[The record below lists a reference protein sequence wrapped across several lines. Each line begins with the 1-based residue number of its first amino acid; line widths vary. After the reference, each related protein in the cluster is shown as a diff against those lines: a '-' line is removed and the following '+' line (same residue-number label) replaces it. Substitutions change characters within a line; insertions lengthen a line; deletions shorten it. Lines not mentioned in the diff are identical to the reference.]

1 MLLACEMNL
10 GLIQKAVRE
19 TWASTLSFAA
29 GLFVFELLLGLILPT
44 FQKEFSEKI
53 LQMEFIQRILAALLG
68 AEVGKVLGP
77 AIFSMIGW
85 IHPLVLALIW
95 AHAIVVCTRV
105 PAGELDRGT
114 LDVLLAL
121 PVTRTNVYV
130 SESVVFII
138 ASLLVVGVGLGGNVV
153 GNRISGLERAGS
165 LRQLSLVALNLFA
178 LSLAVGGLSSFLSS
192 VCDRR
197 GRAIGAAFAILLASL
212 FTSSMS
218 TFNAIVKS
226 ASVVSLLNYY
236 RPYRILQEQSS
247 PLGDM
252 MVLLAVGTVLWVI
265 GAVVFV
271 RRDLRTV

>member
-1 MLLACEMNL
+1 MNL
-10 GLIQKAVRE
+10 GLIHKAVRE
-19 TWASTLSFAA
+19 TWASTLAFAA
-29 GLFVFELLLGLILPT
+29 GLFVFELLLGLILPA
-44 FQKEFSEKI
+44 FQKEFSDKF
-53 LQMEFIQRILAALLG
+53 LQMEFIQKIFAALLG
-68 AEVGKVLGP
+68 AEVGKVFGP

-85 IHPLVLALIW
+85 AHPFVLALVW

-105 PAGELDRGT
+105 PAGEVDRGT
-114 LDVLLAL
+114 LDVLLSL
-121 PVTRTNVYV
+121 PVTRTTVYL

-138 ASLLVVGVGLGGNVV
+138 TSLLVVGVGLGGNVV

-165 LRQLSLVALNLFA
+165 LGQLSLVALNLYA
-178 LSLAVGGLSSFLSS
+178 LSLAVGGLSSLLSS

-197 GRAIGAAFAILLASL
+197 GRAMGSAFAILLASFFL
-212 FTSSMS
+212 SSMS

-226 ASVVSLLNYY
+226 ASVLSLLNYF
-236 RPYRILQEQSS
+236 RPYRILQEQAS

-252 MVLLAVGTVLWVI
+252 MVLLGVGMVLWVC

>member
-1 MLLACEMNL
+1 MNL

-19 TWASTLSFAA
+19 TWASTLAFAA

-44 FQKEFSEKI
+44 FQKEFSDKI
-53 LQMEFIQRILAALLG
+53 LQMEFIQRIFAALLG
-68 AEVGKVLGP
+68 AEVGKVMGP

-85 IHPLVLALIW
+85 VHPFVLALVW

-105 PAGELDRGT
+105 PAGEVDRGT

-121 PVTRTNVYV
+121 PVTRTSIYV
-130 SESVVFII
+130 SESAVFVFG
-138 ASLLVVGVGLGGNVV
+138 SLLIVGVGFVGNVV
-153 GNRISGLERAGS
+153 GNWISGLERAGS
-165 LRQLSLVALNLFA
+165 LGQLSLVALNLYA
-178 LSLAVGGLSSFLSS
+178 LSLAAGGMSAFLSS

-197 GRAIGAAFAILLASL
+197 GRAMGTAFAILMASL
-212 FTSSMS
+212 FLSSMS
-218 TFNAIVKS
+218 TFNAVVKTVS
-226 ASVVSLLNYY
+226 GVSLLNYY
-236 RPYRILQEQSS
+236 RPYRILQERAS

-252 MVLLAVGTVLWVI
+252 MVLLGVGTILWVI